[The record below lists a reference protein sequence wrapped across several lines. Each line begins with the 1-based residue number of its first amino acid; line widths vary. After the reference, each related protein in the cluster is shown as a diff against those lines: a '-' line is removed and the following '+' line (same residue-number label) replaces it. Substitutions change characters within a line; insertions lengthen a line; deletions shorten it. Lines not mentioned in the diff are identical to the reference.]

1 MEVDRI
7 AVVLGQGAHGVQHAA
22 VLHLARG
29 RKILVQLGVLLAGG
43 AGQVV
48 AAVDGHAQ
56 QPRFQVLFALEAA
69 IVAQQFFENI
79 LHHILR
85 IGSAAAV
92 VHGGAEHR
100 VTVSLHGQRKNLI
113 FGQLS
118 HSSMLL

>member
-22 VLHLARG
+22 VFHLVRSG
-29 RKILVQLGVLLAGG
+29 KILVQLGVLLAGG

-48 AAVDGHAQ
+48 AAVDGHTQ
-56 QPRFQVLFALEAA
+56 QPGFQVFLALEAA
-69 IVAQQFFENI
+69 IVAQQ
-79 LHHILR
+79 
-85 IGSAAAV
+85 
-92 VHGGAEHR
+92 HGGSEHR
-100 VTVSLHGQRKNLI
+100 VTVSLHGQRKNLV